1 MKQLESLKI
10 LVVGDIML
18 DRYVMGEVERISPE
32 APVPIVKVSEEYFT
46 LGGCGNVVRNLRE
59 LGPQVECLA
68 SIGWDRSGEIIEEEL
83 DNLKVKKLIVNESKV
98 TTVKERVIADER
110 KIQMI
115 RVDRECTRPI
125 NVDVL
130 INKLEETPSE
140 YDMIVVSDYAK
151 GVISHKLMAY
161 LHHMK
166 YPIIVDPKPQ
176 NQSMYGRVFMI
187 TPNHKEWISME
198 IEDQCSAEY
207 TLITEGQKGMT
218 LYDNVSAVRGKEKIE
233 SEAVEVYNVSGAGD
247 TVVAVMA
254 TCLSMGYTPFESAT
268 VANKCAAYVVTQVGT
283 TVVPKDVF
291 LSNLDIYYTDPS

>member
-1 MKQLESLKI
+1 MKALESLKI

-18 DRYVMGEVERISPE
+18 DHYVMGEVERISPE
-32 APVPIVKVSEEYFT
+32 APVPIVKVSNEYFT
-46 LGGCGNVVRNLRE
+46 LGGCGNVVRNIRE
-59 LGPQVECLA
+59 LGPEVHCLT

-83 DNLKVKKLIVNESKV
+83 EKIGVKGLIVNESKV

-115 RVDRECTRPI
+115 RIDRESTKPI
-125 NVDVL
+125 NYNLL
-130 INKLEETPSE
+130 INRLEEIPNS
-140 YDMIVVSDYAK
+140 YDIIVVSDYAK

-166 YPIIVDPKPQ
+166 YKIIVDPKPI
-176 NQSMYGRVFMI
+176 NRTMYGGVFMV
-187 TPNHKEWISME
+187 TPNEKEFSQME
-198 IEDQCSAEY
+198 FEGSVDSLY
-207 TLITEGQKGMT
+207 TLVTLGQKGMV
-218 LYDNVSAVRGKEKIE
+218 LYDNISSAYGKAEIE
-233 SEAVEVYNVSGAGD
+233 PEPVEIYNVSGAGD

-283 TVVPKDVF
+283 TVVPKETFVK
-291 LSNLDIYYTDPS
+291 NLGVYYTD